1 MELQRVA
8 AASAYVTFPMLSNT
22 GVPQTGL
29 TVVGDWI
36 AWEDKLGPDAAGNPG
51 FRGLSGSIREIGSSG
66 VYTNALASTEL
77 PAASPWVMLRYV
89 SAGVST
95 QYLLVRTATYF
106 TNVQAFTAGAITT
119 AAFTAGAIDAAAIAA
134 NAIGASELATD
145 AVDEIVDA
153 VWDEV
158 ILSAHTTD
166 NTTGKAI
173 NRLYFATQYLDAA
186 VSTRSTLTG
195 AAAADAVWD
204 EVVLGDHSTDNTA
217 GKVQGRL
224 YFATQY
230 LDAAVSSRSTLTG
243 AAAADAVWDEV
254 ILGDH
259 STDNTAGK
267 MAGRVYFATVYLDAA
282 VSSRSAPATGQT
294 VNVVDTGAITT
305 ASFAAGAIDA
315 AAIAANAIGASE
327 LAADAVN
334 EIADQVWDE
343 VIYGSHQTDN
353 TAGKVMQ
360 RMYHGTDYLVASVLS
375 GSVYADAFLGRTLTR
390 GESGGRTVGQAL
402 MAQRN
407 KVTIAA
413 GTLTVFSNDDST
425 TEWTATVATEAVSAI
440 VTSIDPA

>member
-8 AASAYVTFPMLSNT
+8 GASAYVTFPMLSNT

-29 TVVGDWI
+29 TVTGDWI

-77 PAASPWVMLRYV
+77 PAASPWVMLRYQ
-89 SAGVST
+89 SAGIST

-173 NRLYFATQYLDAA
+173 NRLYFATQYLQTA
-186 VSTRSTLTG
+186 VSTPPTVG
-195 AAAADAVWD
+195 AIADAVWD
-204 EVVLGDHSTDNTA
+204 EVVYSGHTTDGTA
-217 GKVQGRL
+217 GLVQQRL
-224 YFATQY
+224 YHATDY
-230 LDAAVSSRSTLTG
+230 LDATVSSRGTLTG
-243 AAAADAVWDEV
+243 AQAADAVWDEV

-294 VNVVDTGAITT
+294 VSVVDTGAITT

-327 LAADAVN
+327 LAADAVS
-334 EIADQVWDE
+334 EITDAIVPLGSGFADD
-343 VIYGSHQTDN
+343 I
-353 TAGKVMQ
+353 
-360 RMYHGTDYLVASVLS
+360 
-375 GSVYADAFLGRTLTR
+375 LGRTLTR
-390 GESGGRTVGQAL
+390 GASGGRNVQQAL
-402 MAQRN
+402 QALRN
-407 KVTIAA
+407 KVTISA
-413 GTLTVFSNDDST
+413 GTLTVYSNNDST
-425 TEWTATVATEAVSAI
+425 AEWTATVATEAVTAI

>member
-8 AASAYVTFPMLSNT
+8 GASAYVTFPMLSNT

-29 TVVGDWI
+29 TVTGDWI

-77 PAASPWVMLRYV
+77 PAASPWVMLRYQ
-89 SAGVST
+89 SAGIST

-173 NRLYFATQYLDAA
+173 NRLYFAT
-186 VSTRSTLTG
+186 
-195 AAAADAVWD
+195 
-204 EVVLGDHSTDNTA
+204 
-217 GKVQGRL
+217 
-224 YFATQY
+224 
-230 LDAAVSSRSTLTG
+230 
-243 AAAADAVWDEV
+243 
-254 ILGDH
+254 
-259 STDNTAGK
+259 
-267 MAGRVYFATVYLDAA
+267 VYLDAA

-294 VNVVDTGAITT
+294 VSVVDTGAITT

-327 LAADAVN
+327 LATDAVT
-334 EIADQVWDE
+334 EITNAIVPLGSGFADD
-343 VIYGSHQTDN
+343 I
-353 TAGKVMQ
+353 
-360 RMYHGTDYLVASVLS
+360 
-375 GSVYADAFLGRTLTR
+375 LGRTLTR
-390 GESGGRTVGQAL
+390 GASGGRNVQQAL
-402 MAQRN
+402 QALRN
-407 KVTIAA
+407 KVTISA
-413 GTLTVFSNDDST
+413 GTLTVYSNNDST
-425 TEWTATVATEAVSAI
+425 AEWTATVATEAVTAI